1 MSAAERAMGRLTAR
15 RGERVL
21 GILTL
26 IAMATS
32 LVLSLVV
39 SPPDVE
45 QGQVIRLMYVHV
57 PAAWLAYLSFGVV
70 LLGSV
75 AYLITRKVRWDRLAA
90 ASAEVGVL
98 FTFLTLVVG
107 SIWAKPVWGV
117 WWTWDPRLT
126 TTAVMFLV
134 YVGYLACVVSRQPDQ
149 ARPVV
154 GRGRHRRVRQRP
166 ARPPLGPAVARRA
179 PAPLRGSSAFRTSCR
194 AWPPRSSSPSAP
206 SPSCTCT

>member
-70 LLGSV
+70 LVGSV

-90 ASAEVGVL
+90 ASAEVGV
-98 FTFLTLVVG
+98 
-107 SIWAKPVWGV
+107 
-117 WWTWDPRLT
+117 
-126 TTAVMFLV
+126 
-134 YVGYLACVVSRQPDQ
+134 
-149 ARPVV
+149 
-154 GRGRHRRVRQRP
+154 RGTP
-166 ARPPLGPAVARRA
+166 A
-179 PAPLRGSSAFRTSCR
+179 S
-194 AWPPRSSSPSAP
+194 PPRP
-206 SPSCTCT
+206 